1 MTMNGDTATAER
13 SFAEGTN
20 RIVQIVEKQD
30 IFQEVEELKR
40 QLAIQAATQAG
51 ALATQAA
58 VQAGALATE
67 AAAQA
72 GVSATLAATQA
83 GASATLAATQAGT
96 VATTAA
102 MQAGQAAATTAAIMG
117 VWSTFVGS
125 IVALVAGMFVGSYF
139 LQRK

>member
-13 SFAEGTN
+13 SFGEGTD

-30 IFQEVEELKR
+30 IFREVDDLKR

-51 ALATQAA
+51 ALATQSA

-83 GASATLAATQAGT
+83 GAAATLAAMQAGT

-102 MQAGQAAATTAAIMG
+102 LQAGQAAATTAALMG
-117 VWSTFVGS
+117 VWSTLIGS
-125 IVALVAGMFVGSYF
+125 GVALVAGVFVGSYF
-139 LQRK
+139 LQKK

>member
-13 SFAEGTN
+13 SFGEGTD
-20 RIVQIVEKQD
+20 RILQVVEKKD
-30 IFQEVEELKR
+30 IFQEVDDLRR
-40 QLAIQAATQAG
+40 QLAVQAATQAG

-72 GVSATLAATQA
+72 GATATLAATQA

-96 VATTAA
+96 VATSAA
-102 MQAGQAAATTAAIMG
+102 MHAGQAAATSAAIMG
-117 VWSTFVGS
+117 VWSTLVGS
-125 IVALVAGMFVGSYF
+125 ITALVAGIFLGSYF
-139 LQRK
+139 LSRK